1 MYWSPLLVGWHV
13 SSSHSF
19 IYFFLQVFVK
29 WHYVQNIG
37 QGAEFAACIKETKRN
52 KAPQGRYDN
61 KRNEKNFF
69 QTKFDGIWKV
79 NNAF

>member
-1 MYWSPLLVGWHV
+1 
-13 SSSHSF
+13 
-19 IYFFLQVFVK
+19 
-29 WHYVQNIG
+29 VQNIG